1 MIKTT
6 LIMTGIAYTSALLGC
21 LLILGNAIPED
32 CTSVEL
38 YTNGTVAE
46 YATSVEEVDSCSE
59 KASFG
64 LFLISVIPVGVACIT
79 FCILY
84 ARESWM

>member
-6 LIMTGIAYTSALLGC
+6 LIMTGIAYTTCMMVCIVIAGS
-21 LLILGNAIPED
+21 IFPED
-32 CTSVEL
+32 CESVEL

-46 YATSVEEVDSCSE
+46 YAVSVEEVDTCSE
-59 KASFG
+59 KAGFG
-64 LFLISVIPVGVACIT
+64 WFLVSVIPVGAACIT